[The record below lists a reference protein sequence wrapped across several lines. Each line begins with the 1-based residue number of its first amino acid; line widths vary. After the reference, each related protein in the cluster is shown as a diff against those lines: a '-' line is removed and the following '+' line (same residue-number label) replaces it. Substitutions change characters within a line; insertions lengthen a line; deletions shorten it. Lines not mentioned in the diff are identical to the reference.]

1 MNVALA
7 SLPAEPG
14 QENEDFAAAAAGA
27 AVLLDG
33 AGVAGAETG
42 CTHGIAWFSSTLGGL
57 LLSTIT
63 VHPAQPLAD
72 CLADSI
78 RAVRSLHEESCDLSY
93 PASPT
98 STVVAV
104 RAVAGALEYLVLG
117 DSTLLLADQDGK
129 TTAVTDQR
137 LDEVGERLRGPV
149 DDLAT
154 GSPEHAAALA
164 KYRDSL
170 TGLRNRPGGFWIAGP
185 DPQAAEHVLAGAVPL
200 GTLASVT
207 LLSDGATRLVDSFE
221 LATWETTL
229 TVLDSSGPGELI
241 RHVREAER
249 EIPTVVVGRGARRG
263 MTLRS
268 FTGRCE
274 GTQAVLSGTTT
285 AGHHRGREP
294 ALQSR

>member
-1 MNVALA
+1 MNVTLA
-7 SLPAEPG
+7 SLPAERG
-14 QENEDFAAAAAGA
+14 QANEDFAAASAAA

-33 AGVAGAETG
+33 AGVAGAGTG

-63 VHPAQPLAD
+63 AHPARPLAE

-78 RAVRSLHEESCDLSY
+78 RVVRSLHEDSCDLSY
-93 PASPT
+93 RASPT

-104 RAVAGALEYLVLG
+104 RADAGALEYLVLG

-129 TTAVTDQR
+129 TTAITDQR
-137 LDEVGERLRGPV
+137 LDEVGKRLRGSV
-149 DDLAT
+149 DQLPT

-164 KYRDSL
+164 DYRDSL

-185 DPQAAEHVLAGAVPL
+185 DSHAAEHALSGAVPL
-200 GTLASVT
+200 DTLASVT

-229 TVLDSSGPGELI
+229 TVLDSSGPDELI
-241 RHVREAER
+241 RHVREAEKGDLDGR
-249 EIPTVVVGRGARRG
+249 RWPRGKVTDDATV
-263 MTLRS
+263 LHWS
-268 FTGRCE
+268 
-274 GTQAVLSGTTT
+274 L
-285 AGHHRGREP
+285 
-294 ALQSR
+294 

>member
-14 QENEDFAAAAAGA
+14 QANEDFAAAAAGA

-57 LLSTIT
+57 LLSTMT
-63 VHPAQPLAD
+63 AHPAQPLAE

-78 RAVRSLHEESCDLSY
+78 RVVRSLHEDSCDLSY
-93 PASPT
+93 RASPT

-104 RAVAGALEYLVLG
+104 RADAGALEYLVLG

-129 TTAVTDQR
+129 TTAITDQR
-137 LDEVGERLRGPV
+137 LDEVGKRLRGPV
-149 DDLAT
+149 DALAT

-164 KYRDSL
+164 EYRDSL

-185 DPQAAEHVLAGAVPL
+185 HPQAAGHALVGAVPL
-200 GTLASVT
+200 DTLASVT

-221 LATWETTL
+221 LATWEGML
-229 TVLDSSGPGELI
+229 AVLGLSGPAELI
-241 RHVREAER
+241 HRVRAAEADDPDGR
-249 EIPTVVVGRGARRG
+249 RWPRGKAQDDATVVHW
-263 MTLRS
+263 TLS
-268 FTGRCE
+268 
-274 GTQAVLSGTTT
+274 
-285 AGHHRGREP
+285 
-294 ALQSR
+294 

>member
-1 MNVALA
+1 MNIALA

-14 QENEDFAAAAAGA
+14 RENEDFAAAAAGA

-63 VHPAQPLAD
+63 AHPARSLAD

-78 RAVRSLHEESCDLSY
+78 RAVRSLHEDSCDLSY
-93 PASPT
+93 RASPT

-104 RAVAGALEYLVLG
+104 RVSAGALEYLVLG
-117 DSTLLLADQDGK
+117 DSTLLLAHQDGK

-137 LDEVGERLRGPV
+137 LDEVGKRLRGPV
-149 DDLAT
+149 DELLT

-164 KYRDSL
+164 EYRDSL

-185 DPQAAEHVLAGAVPL
+185 DPQAAEHALTGAFPLASL
-200 GTLASVT
+200 ESVT
-207 LLSDGATRLVDSFE
+207 LLSDGATRLVELFE
-221 LATWETTL
+221 LSTWEQTL
-229 TVLDSSGPGELI
+229 DVLGSSGPDELI
-241 RHVREAER
+241 RRVREVEASDSGGR
-249 EIPTVVVGRGARRG
+249 RWPRGKAQDDATVLHCVLRLGGRGVK
-263 MTLRS
+263 
-268 FTGRCE
+268 
-274 GTQAVLSGTTT
+274 AVPRASG
-285 AGHHRGREP
+285 
-294 ALQSR
+294 